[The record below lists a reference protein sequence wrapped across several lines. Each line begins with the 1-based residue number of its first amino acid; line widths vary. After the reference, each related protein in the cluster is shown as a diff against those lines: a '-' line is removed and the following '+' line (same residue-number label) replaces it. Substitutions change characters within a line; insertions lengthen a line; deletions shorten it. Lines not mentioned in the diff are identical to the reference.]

1 MKIFYLFMIIFLL
14 SNCSFDKKTG
24 IWENE
29 KELKSVKNDDTF
41 KEFTNLS
48 SQKKIFKQEIIGNE
62 NLRFDIP
69 KEKINFQWTD
79 IYYNKNNNL
88 ENFKYSNLNKKIFK
102 SKKVSKNK
110 INNKL
115 LFYNDNIITSDI
127 KGNIIVFSISEN
139 KIKHKFNFYRKK
151 YKSIKKSLN
160 LIFEK
165 KIIYVSD
172 NLGYLYAYD
181 LTNFK
186 ILWAKNYKIPFRS
199 NLKIL
204 DNKLMAAS
212 QNNNLY
218 FFNKIDGSILKLIPT
233 EETIITNKFI
243 NNLSLSNN
251 NLFFL
256 NNYGSLYSVNIK
268 QMKINWF
275 MNLNRS
281 SGLNQN
287 NLFLGGQILNYNN
300 IIIVNTNNNTY
311 GIDARNGSILYKKN
325 FSYIARPIIVNNFV
339 FLVTQNK
346 YLIAMKLSNGE
357 IIYSY
362 DVSKEIPKKIKY
374 SKAETFDYLM
384 MLNNQLY
391 LFFKNSFI
399 FKFLINGKFQG
410 VDKLPIKFKTNPII
424 IEDTLLYLTEKNTL
438 VFIN

>member
-139 KIKHKFNFYRKK
+139 KIKNKFIFYKKK
-151 YKSIKKSLN
+151 YKSIKKYFN
-160 LIFEK
+160 LIFKK

-172 NLGYLYAYD
+172 NLVYLYSYD

-243 NNLSLSNN
+243 NNLSLNNN

-346 YLIAMKLSNGE
+346 FLIAMKLSNGE

-410 VDKLPIKFKTNPII
+410 VDKLPIEFKTNPII

>member
-102 SKKVSKNK
+102 RKKVSKNK

-165 KIIYVSD
+165 
-172 NLGYLYAYD
+172 
-181 LTNFK
+181 
-186 ILWAKNYKIPFRS
+186 
-199 NLKIL
+199 
-204 DNKLMAAS
+204 
-212 QNNNLY
+212 NNLC
-218 FFNKIDGSILKLIPT
+218 I
-233 EETIITNKFI
+233 
-243 NNLSLSNN
+243 
-251 NLFFL
+251 
-256 NNYGSLYSVNIK
+256 
-268 QMKINWF
+268 
-275 MNLNRS
+275 
-281 SGLNQN
+281 
-287 NLFLGGQILNYNN
+287 
-300 IIIVNTNNNTY
+300 
-311 GIDARNGSILYKKN
+311 
-325 FSYIARPIIVNNFV
+325 
-339 FLVTQNK
+339 
-346 YLIAMKLSNGE
+346 
-357 IIYSY
+357 
-362 DVSKEIPKKIKY
+362 
-374 SKAETFDYLM
+374 
-384 MLNNQLY
+384 
-391 LFFKNSFI
+391 
-399 FKFLINGKFQG
+399 
-410 VDKLPIKFKTNPII
+410 
-424 IEDTLLYLTEKNTL
+424 
-438 VFIN
+438 

>member
-1 MKIFYLFMIIFLL
+1 
-14 SNCSFDKKTG
+14 
-24 IWENE
+24 
-29 KELKSVKNDDTF
+29 
-41 KEFTNLS
+41 
-48 SQKKIFKQEIIGNE
+48 
-62 NLRFDIP
+62 
-69 KEKINFQWTD
+69 
-79 IYYNKNNNL
+79 
-88 ENFKYSNLNKKIFK
+88 
-102 SKKVSKNK
+102 
-110 INNKL
+110 
-115 LFYNDNIITSDI
+115 
-127 KGNIIVFSISEN
+127 
-139 KIKHKFNFYRKK
+139 
-151 YKSIKKSLN
+151 
-160 LIFEK
+160 
-165 KIIYVSD
+165 
-172 NLGYLYAYD
+172 
-181 LTNFK
+181 
-186 ILWAKNYKIPFRS
+186 
-199 NLKIL
+199 
-204 DNKLMAAS
+204 MAAS

-256 NNYGSLYSVNIK
+256 NNYGSLYSVNIE

-275 MNLNRS
+275 INLNRS

-346 YLIAMKLSNGE
+346 FLIAMKLSNGE

-374 SKAETFDYLM
+374 SKAETFDYIM

-399 FKFLINGKFQG
+399 FKFLINGKFQRG
-410 VDKLPIKFKTNPII
+410 
-424 IEDTLLYLTEKNTL
+424 
-438 VFIN
+438 

>member
-102 SKKVSKNK
+102 SKKVSKKK

-256 NNYGSLYSVNIK
+256 NNYGSLYSLNIK

-346 YLIAMKLSNGE
+346 FLIAMKLSNGE

-391 LFFKNSFI
+391 LFFKNLFI